1 MDDNN
6 DYGNMLISSF
16 NTLAYN
22 YNHLVDINIS
32 LEENLAKLQNQHNI
46 EKAQLMQRHDNLL
59 QDTTALDDKH
69 AKEIEDLKFYMMKYK
84 TMIDI
89 VIIINKNVGNQ
100 KHPMAKMEFI
110 NKYN

>member
-46 EKAQLMQRHDNLL
+46 EKAQLVQRHDNLL

-69 AKEIEDLKFYMMKYK
+69 AKEIEDLKL
-84 TMIDI
+84 
-89 VIIINKNVGNQ
+89 
-100 KHPMAKMEFI
+100 
-110 NKYN
+110 